1 MSFDPLL
8 ASVGLAVGTLVG
20 LSGMG
25 GAALMAPILIFL
37 GFRPLSVV
45 GTDLAYSV
53 VTKLVGSAHH
63 LRYGVVDFPT
73 VRLLAYGSL
82 PGAAI
87 GLLILT
93 RIGPKAIDSFITRAL
108 GYTLVLVAATML
120 VRVLSPKTRV
130 VPLPRWGLSALGF
143 VVGLLVSI
151 TSVGSGS
158 LIVAVLAMTTTLS
171 SRAIVGTDLVHAFL
185 LVTIA
190 TLGHWQAG
198 SIDFVLSVNLL
209 IGAVPG
215 VLMGSRLSTSLS
227 ESVLRPTLAVV
238 LLATGLRMI

>member
-1 MSFDPLL
+1 MLFNPLL
-8 ASVGLAVGTLVG
+8 AIVGLVVGTLVG

-73 VRLLAYGSL
+73 VRSLAYGSL
-82 PGAAI
+82 PGSAVGI
-87 GLLILT
+87 LIPVL
-93 RIGPKAIDSFITRAL
+93 IGPSQIDRFITRAL

-120 VRVLSPKTRV
+120 FRVLSPQTRV
-130 VPLPRWGLSALGF
+130 VLLPPWGLSVLGF
-143 VVGLLVSI
+143 VVGLLVAI

-158 LIVAVLAMTTTLS
+158 LIVAVLVMTTTLS
-171 SRAIVGTDLVHAFL
+171 SRAIVGTDLVHALL
-185 LVTIA
+185 LVTVA

-198 SIDFVLSVNLL
+198 SIDFALSANLL
-209 IGAVPG
+209 TGAVPG
-215 VLMGSRLSTSLS
+215 VLIGSRLSSHLS
-227 ESVLRPTLAVV
+227 ESILRPTLAVV